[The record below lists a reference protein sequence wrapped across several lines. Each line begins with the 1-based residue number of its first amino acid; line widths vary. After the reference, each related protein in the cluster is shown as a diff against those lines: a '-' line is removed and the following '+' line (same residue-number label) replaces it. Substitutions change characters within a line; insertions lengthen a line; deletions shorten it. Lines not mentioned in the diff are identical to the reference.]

1 MTCDRYSRYFRRIC
15 DMTQK
20 SICKLLK
27 VASRTNN
34 LSWNQHKSTKF
45 KSHLLLLVSSA
56 LRICWKTSKSF
67 QGCSLATLPQ
77 PVGPLCN
84 AMHLFS
90 RSCNLTKNR
99 NVKSTWLLPD
109 SYFNQDT
116 QAACTKVVHEH
127 SGICLVSQTKHH
139 KTFLKQLR
147 TASCTNEEAQ
157 HCVIFAP

>member
-1 MTCDRYSRYFRRIC
+1 MTCDRHSRYFRRIC
-15 DMTQK
+15 DIPQK

-56 LRICWKTSKSF
+56 LCICWKTSKSF

-77 PVGPLCN
+77 SVGRLCN

-90 RSCNLTKNR
+90 CNVTKKLQCEIYLTF
-99 NVKSTWLLPD
+99 TWLC
-109 SYFNQDT
+109 FNQDT

-127 SGICLVSQTKHH
+127 FGICLVSQTKHH